1 MSAFGYKQTFS
12 GQLANVRFTP
22 NSGHSEA
29 QERLGLKKRTFNV
42 CLTPNSGHA
51 EVRTF
56 GGSAVAAVPGR
67 SAQISPQGDPIAAG
81 VEGPL
86 RRPGGKFRFGG
97 CRPFLKRSGSSAEDG
112 RANPAVKKIKI
123 HVAGMSALP
132 PIADINAYSVGCPL
146 LTQSGS
152 SS

>member
-1 MSAFGYKQTFS
+1 MSAYGYKRTYS

-29 QERLGLKKRTFNV
+29 QARFGLKKRTSNV
-42 CLTPNSGHA
+42 CLTPESGHS
-51 EVRTF
+51 EVLTF

-86 RRPGGKFRFGG
+86 RGPGEKFRFGG
-97 CRPFLKRSGSSAEDG
+97 FRSFLKRPG
-112 RANPAVKKIKI
+112 PARKEKGKPGNKK
-123 HVAGMSALP
+123 
-132 PIADINAYSVGCPL
+132 
-146 LTQSGS
+146 
-152 SS
+152 